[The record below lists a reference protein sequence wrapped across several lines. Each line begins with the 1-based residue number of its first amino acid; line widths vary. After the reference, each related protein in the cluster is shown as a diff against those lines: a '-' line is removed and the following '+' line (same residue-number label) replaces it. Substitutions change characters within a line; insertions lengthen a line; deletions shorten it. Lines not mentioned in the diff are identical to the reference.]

1 MKRLLLV
8 SLAGMILAL
17 TASAQYY
24 PRRGDDG
31 YRDPR
36 YSGRGDYG
44 RGSGDLFRRVR
55 ADLDRAESASYPNG
69 GDRHRFEKVREE
81 LNEFQRSGRVGEL
94 NESISALQK
103 VVNKNRLSYQDRD
116 VLNQDLYQLRDFRAR
131 NGWR

>member
-1 MKRLLLV
+1 MRRVLMLSLV
-8 SLAGMILAL
+8 GSFLVL

-24 PRRGDDG
+24 PRGGDG
-31 YRDPR
+31 R
-36 YSGRGDYG
+36 YSDSDDYG
-44 RGSGDLFRRVR
+44 RNRGGVFDRVR

-69 GDRHRFEKVREE
+69 GDRNRFNKVREE
-81 LNEFQRSGRVGEL
+81 LNEFQRSGNRGEL
-94 NESISALQK
+94 NEAISALQK